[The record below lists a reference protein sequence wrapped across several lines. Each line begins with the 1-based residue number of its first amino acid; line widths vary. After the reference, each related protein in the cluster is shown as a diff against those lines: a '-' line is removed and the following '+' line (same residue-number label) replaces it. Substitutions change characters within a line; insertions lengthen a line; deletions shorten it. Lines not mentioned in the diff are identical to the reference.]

1 MVGHKHALERAQ
13 KRDEKTKGVGLLNP
27 EKLSPSLVI
36 STFRRF
42 ARTPP
47 VAEKTGQQLTDYRV
61 IEKKKGVETEELIP
75 QSSIDN
81 PINTEGGSIF

>member
-1 MVGHKHALERAQ
+1 MVSHKYALERAQ
-13 KRDEKTKGVGLLNP
+13 KLRRHARTRGAKEIKRDGAVQEIKTRGRALNP

-61 IEKKKGVETEELIP
+61 IEK
-75 QSSIDN
+75 
-81 PINTEGGSIF
+81 GG